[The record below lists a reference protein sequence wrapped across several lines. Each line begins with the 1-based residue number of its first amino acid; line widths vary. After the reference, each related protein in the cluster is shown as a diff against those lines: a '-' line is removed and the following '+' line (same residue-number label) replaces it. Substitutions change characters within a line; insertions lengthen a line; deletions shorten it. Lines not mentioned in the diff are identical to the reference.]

1 MSLLSVGQP
10 CFAKV
15 KGFPAWPAKIT
26 AIQGNNKYEVFFFGT
41 CEIASLAHNA
51 VWEASPANMAKFIT
65 AKVKKRKFYAVGV
78 EEMNKLIKN
87 NPTYSTN
94 ADHSYSSPTKSTTS
108 APPAKK
114 APKCLL
120 VLVDTRNTPKS
131 PLKTVSKS
139 PVKAVIKPKSPV
151 KSVANPKPA
160 VKAVPIPK
168 SPVKT
173 VTIPKPP
180 VKVVPKPKSP
190 VKSAPKSSILE
201 SVTPPAKEN
210 SRLSR
215 KTPTPAKKKSPLA
228 PPKPTEAIAPADKS
242 TRRGE
247 KRPVEEVKETQQ
259 TKKKKTEEPER
270 IKVNLQLEMSEEAF
284 LRIAKELPGILA
296 LTGHPIDL
304 NMLQVKKK

>member
-26 AIQGNNKYEVFFFGT
+26 AILGNNKYEVFFFGT
-41 CEIASLAHNA
+41 SEIASLAHNA

-108 APPAKK
+108 APPVKK
-114 APKCLL
+114 APKCPL

-131 PLKTVSKS
+131 PAKTVSKPKS
-139 PVKAVIKPKSPV
+139 PVKAVPIPKSPV
-151 KSVANPKPA
+151 KAVSNPKPA
-160 VKAVPIPK
+160 VKAVSIPK
-168 SPVKT
+168 PPVKT

-201 SVTPPAKEN
+201 SVTPSAKEN
-210 SRLSR
+210 AKPSR
-215 KTPTPAKKKSPLA
+215 TPTPAKKKSPRA
-228 PPKPTEAIAPADKS
+228 PPKPTESEAPTEKPN
-242 TRRGE
+242 RRGE
-247 KRPVEEVKETQQ
+247 KRAVEEVKETQQ

-296 LTGHPIDL
+296 LTGHPFDL
-304 NMLQVKKK
+304 NIQKK